1 MRLKS
6 FALAGLALAIGTTTA
21 VLAQRGP
28 GPGPAPFGAPKSH
41 VAGQFDYY
49 ALVLSWSPTHCATA
63 TPGRDDMQ
71 CRPRNNKRYSFVLHG
86 LWPQY
91 ERGFPESCQT
101 RERPFVPD
109 ALITRMLD
117 IMPARGLVI
126 HEYRKHGTCS
136 GLSPEGYFETS
147 RKLFSKVKIPDRF
160 DEPAAAQFVSPAE
173 LIAAF
178 VAANPG
184 LKTESIAVQCS
195 RPGDR
200 LKEVRIC
207 FTRDGAYRACGNNE
221 NQSRLCSAARMYVP
235 PVRPGAP
242 GAVPNPKAPNT
253 PPPLPGDRK
262 I

>member
-1 MRLKS
+1 MIAKRITLAVV
-6 FALAGLALAIGTTTA
+6 ALAMAMAGTA
-21 VLAQRGP
+21 LAQRGP
-28 GPGPAPFGAPKSH
+28 GSGPLKPGTTH

-71 CRPRNNKRYSFVLHG
+71 CRPRSGKRYSFVLHG

-91 ERGFPESCQT
+91 ERGYPESCQT
-101 RERPFVPD
+101 RDRPFVPD
-109 ALITRMLD
+109 GVINRMLD

-126 HEYRKHGTCS
+126 HQYRKHGTCS
-136 GLSPEGYFETS
+136 GLSPEGYFAES
-147 RKLFSKVKIPDRF
+147 RRLFSKIKVPDRF
-160 DEPAAAQFVSPAE
+160 VEPDAVQFVSPAE
-173 LIAAF
+173 LVSAF

-184 LKTESIAVQCS
+184 LKPESIAVQCS

-207 FTRDGAYRACGNNE
+207 FTRDGAFRACGSNE
-221 NQSRLCSAARMYVP
+221 SQQRLCSAAKMYVP

-242 GAVPNPKAPNT
+242 GAAPSPKAPNA
-253 PPPLPGDRK
+253 PAPLPDGRK